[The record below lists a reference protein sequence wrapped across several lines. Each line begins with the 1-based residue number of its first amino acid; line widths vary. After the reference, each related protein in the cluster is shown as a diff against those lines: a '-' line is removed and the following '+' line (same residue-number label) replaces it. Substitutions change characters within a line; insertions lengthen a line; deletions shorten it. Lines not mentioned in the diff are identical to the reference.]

1 MTESR
6 KVSGVIVDEMTAAQQ
21 TLNALNEM
29 MDNESDTIKYEK
41 MVVEKD
47 GVMIEI
53 EIPIDELD
61 LLDDMDDDELT
72 EEGERSLGIID
83 QDYDTSSG
91 NSPKRTT
98 RETMPYGTFTL
109 VENDDTQDYVITCP
123 YTGSTEV
130 YQISSNVFAS
140 YKTDQPFRVKINEED

>member
-1 MTESR
+1 M
-6 KVSGVIVDEMTAAQQ
+6 I
-21 TLNALNEM
+21 
-29 MDNESDTIKYEK
+29 
-41 MVVEKD
+41 VEKD

-91 NSPKRTT
+91 DSPKRST
-98 RETMPYGTFTL
+98 RESMAYGTFTL

-140 YKTDQPFRVKINEED
+140 YETDQPFRVKINEED